1 MRDVNIRDSAS
12 NNVIDNSVSINNYNS
27 YVSNSG
33 ATNGVPI
40 SLDRVNT
47 ELSTIVKKECAKVAY
62 AVLSALCS
70 IACKYGTN
78 FFTDSDKIFDTIS
91 LRIFLIALCFI
102 FAGAG
107 VLILLTV
114 LVNLCKF
121 LSLRKEGKLVT
132 TDTPVSLF
140 SKIIAH
146 IKSDYTGDS
155 YSLSNLYKNEKGVIL
170 SLKGCTCP
178 ICQSAPKGYMSFRYD
193 PHTKSILLTCNEEP
207 KHELIFDHKIMR

>member
-12 NNVIDNSVSINNYNS
+12 NNVIDNSVSINNYNA

-33 ATNGVPI
+33 TANSAPI
-40 SLDRVNT
+40 SLDKASI
-47 ELSTIVKKECAKVAY
+47 ELSTIVKKECTKVAY
-62 AVLSALCS
+62 AALSALCS

-78 FFTDSDKIFDTIS
+78 FITDSDNPLDTFFPRLI
-91 LRIFLIALCFI
+91 LIAFCLI

-107 VLILLTV
+107 VLILLTA
-114 LVNLCKF
+114 LVNLCKI
-121 LSLRKEGKLVT
+121 LSLRKEGKLVK
-132 TDTPVSLF
+132 TDTPISLF
-140 SKIIAH
+140 DKIMASSKT
-146 IKSDYTGDS
+146 DYTASS
-155 YSLSNLYKNEKGVIL
+155 YSLKNLYKNEKGVIL